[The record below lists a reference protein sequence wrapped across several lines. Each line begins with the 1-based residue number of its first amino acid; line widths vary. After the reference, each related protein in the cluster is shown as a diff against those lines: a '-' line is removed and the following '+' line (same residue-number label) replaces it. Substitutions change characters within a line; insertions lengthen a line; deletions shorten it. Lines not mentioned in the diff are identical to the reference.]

1 MRIRRKSDRL
11 QGSDGTRL
19 IVAMPAGPDPP
30 RVAIKTH
37 IDRQLPSLWPLLT
50 AALRL
55 CGATRTDH
63 VRPTCVISASRALSR

>member
-11 QGSDGTRL
+11 QGSDATRL

-50 AALRL
+50 TALRL
-55 CGATRTDH
+55 CDRPRSPH
-63 VRPTCVISASRALSR
+63 VCNLCEPRVVPLIRA

>member
-37 IDRQLPSLWPLLT
+37 IDRQLPSLWPLPRFVC
-50 AALRL
+50 AARR
-55 CGATRTDH
+55 G
-63 VRPTCVISASRALSR
+63 PTTFAPRV